1 MFPQYSV
8 SEGILSQISVSGG
21 FMRAE
26 CYYDDYD
33 KKENL
38 HFDSK
43 VVHGALGCDPMT
55 GALSFPIFQAAT
67 FKHREFDVST
77 GYLYSRLQNP
87 TRQELERTMAILE
100 EGYEAFAVSS
110 GQAANMSV
118 FGMLVDGDHVILS
131 DDLYGGTYRIAE
143 DIFRNLG
150 IDFEYVDMSDMENL
164 EAAWKPNTRMVFLET
179 PTNPMMRVS
188 DIRKIAEFTHAN
200 NGIFVVD
207 NTFLTPYF
215 QKPLTMGADIVVHSA
230 TKYISGHNDVIA
242 GIIVIKDD
250 TFSDHFHM
258 QLKSRGNGLA
268 PMDSW
273 LLLRGL
279 KTLSLRM
286 ERHDANAKAVAE
298 WLRKHPKVTKVY
310 YAGFEDHKGY
320 AISKSQ
326 STGFGGMISFELDS
340 HETLVNLMNNV
351 KMILFAESLGGTE
364 TLVTYPLTQTHE
376 SIPAD
381 IREKLGINDKFVR
394 ISIGIEDVRDI
405 IADLEQAL
413 G

>member
-1 MFPQYSV
+1 
-8 SEGILSQISVSGG
+8 
-21 FMRAE
+21 MRAE

-55 GALSFPIFQAAT
+55 GSLSFPIFQTAT

-100 EGYEAFAVSS
+100 EGFEAFAFTS
-110 GQAANMSV
+110 GQAANMSL
-118 FGMLVDGDHVILS
+118 FGMLKDGDHVILS

-143 DIFRNLG
+143 DIFRDLG
-150 IDFEYVDMSDMENL
+150 IDFEYVDMSDIKNL
-164 EAAWKPNTRMVFLET
+164 EAAMKDCTRMVFLES

-188 DIRKIAEFTHAN
+188 DIRKVADVAHKYGAV
-200 NGIFVVD
+200 FVVD

-215 QKPLTMGADIVVHSA
+215 QKPLTLGADIVVHSG
-230 TKYISGHNDVIA
+230 TKYICGHNDVIA
-242 GIIVIKDD
+242 GIVVIKDD
-250 TFSDHFHM
+250 TYSDHFHM
-258 QLKSRGNGLA
+258 QLKSRGNGLG

-273 LLLRGL
+273 LLIRGL

-286 ERHDANAKAVAE
+286 EKHDSNAKIVAE

-310 YAGFEDHKGY
+310 YAGFEDHPGY
-320 AISKSQ
+320 AVSKSQ

-340 HETLVNLMNNV
+340 LDTAKKLLGGV

-364 TLVTYPLTQTHE
+364 SLVTYPLTQTHE

-381 IREKLGINDKFVR
+381 IREQLGINERFIR
-394 ISIGIEDVRDI
+394 ISIGIEDPRDI

-413 G
+413 S